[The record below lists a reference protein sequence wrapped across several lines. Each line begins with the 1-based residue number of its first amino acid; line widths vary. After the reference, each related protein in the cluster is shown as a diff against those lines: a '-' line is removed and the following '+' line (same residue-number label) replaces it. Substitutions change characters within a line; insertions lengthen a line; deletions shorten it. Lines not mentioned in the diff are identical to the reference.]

1 MRQLSI
7 RGLENF
13 PKNKPV
19 ILISNH
25 QNAML
30 DPVLL
35 CVFIP
40 RQLHWL
46 TRADVFKKGLV
57 EKFLH
62 QLNMMPVYRERDGVD
77 DLRTKNQLVFE
88 ECFRRLSAGAAV
100 AMFPEGTHRGKKQLI
115 PFKKGL
121 ARLAFGAQSAGV
133 KDLHIVPIGLDYSGF
148 YDYHPEFT
156 VRIGK
161 PIDVQPYTNDTD
173 AASAMNR
180 LLNDAKSSLSE
191 LMVDAQSEKHYE
203 AAVGLRELVMSLSP
217 SKSFH
222 DAFDFYLAFTKKWE
236 HEEDESIIQTANEY
250 LEISSRFAID
260 DLEADATS
268 SKQNLRFLGLGIFL
282 PIYLLGRTFYAP
294 LERWIERFIKKV
306 VKDLLFKNSLRLA
319 FFTFLAPL
327 YTTVIVSLLAVIF
340 EWSFIT
346 TICIIASQLI
356 IGRLTIFWLRMY
368 NRWRKSNRWM
378 KWNKSSSTE
387 RLHWGEKRA
396 ILVNY
401 ITTQMRGYSKNV

>member
-13 PKNKPV
+13 PKDKPI

-35 CVFIP
+35 CVFMP

-62 QLNMMPVYRERDGVD
+62 RLNMMPVYRERDGVD
-77 DLRTKNQLVFE
+77 DLRLKNQLVFE
-88 ECFRRLSAGAAV
+88 ECFRRLSSGAAI

-121 ARLAFGAQSAGV
+121 SRLAFGAYSAGV
-133 KDLHIVPIGLDYSGF
+133 EDLQIVPIGLDYSGF
-148 YDYHPEFT
+148 YDYHPEFSI
-156 VRIGK
+156 RIGHA
-161 PIDVQPYTNDTD
+161 IDVKQYANDTD
-173 AASAMNR
+173 VASAMNR
-180 LLNDAKSSLSE
+180 LLSDAKTALSN
-191 LMVDAQSEKHYE
+191 LMVDAQYEEHYE
-203 AAVGLRELVMSLSP
+203 TIVGMRGLVMSLSP
-217 SKSFH
+217 SKSFGG
-222 DAFDFYLAFTKKWE
+222 AFDFYMAFTKKWE
-236 HEEDESIIQTANEY
+236 NKNDQKLNQTAKEY

-260 DLEADATS
+260 DLESDVTV
-268 SKQNLRFLGLGIFL
+268 SKQNLRLIALGIFL
-282 PIYLLGRTFYAP
+282 PIYLWGRSFYAP
-294 LERWIERFIKKV
+294 LERWIEGFIKKV

-327 YTTVIVSLLAVIF
+327 YTLVIAVGLALVLD
-340 EWSFIT
+340 WSFIT
-346 TICIIASQLI
+346 TLCIIALQLI
-356 IGRLTIFWLRMY
+356 VGRLAIFWLRMY
-368 NRWRKSNRWM
+368 HRWRKGNRM
-378 KWNKSSSTE
+378 IKWRNSSSTE
-387 RLHWGEKRA
+387 RLHWGEKRET
-396 ILVNY
+396 LVSF
-401 ITTQMRGYSKNV
+401 IKSEMKEFSKNV